1 MTTQV
6 QDLLSQLKNFAK
18 SAKIDVHNMSASNS
32 NNNRD
37 TFDVDGS
44 GGKRNGGESQ
54 LRPML
59 ESGVIKAFVAGLVV
73 GNLNKGM
80 MMGFLIGALGGV
92 YLQQNIAGVPNVT
105 QTWRDLMQRWN
116 NTGKK

>member
-1 MTTQV
+1 MTTQES
-6 QDLLSQLKNFAK
+6 LSQQRKKTAK
-18 SAKIDVHNMSASNS
+18 SAKIDVHNMSDNNG

-37 TFDVDGS
+37 TFGMGGS
-44 GGKRNGGESQ
+44 GGARNSGESQ

-59 ESGVIKAFVAGLVV
+59 EPGVIKAFVAGLVI

-92 YLQQNIAGVPNVT
+92 YLQQNVAGVPNVA
-105 QTWRDLMQRWN
+105 QSWRELMQRWN
-116 NTGKK
+116 NSGKR

>member
-1 MTTQV
+1 
-6 QDLLSQLKNFAK
+6 
-18 SAKIDVHNMSASNS
+18 MSD

-37 TFDVDGS
+37 TFGADRS
-44 GGKRNGGESQ
+44 GGARNGGESQ

-59 ESGVIKAFVAGLVV
+59 EPGVIKAFVAGLVV

-92 YLQQNIAGVPNVT
+92 FLQQNIAGVPNVT
-105 QTWRDLMQRWN
+105 QTWRDLMRRWN
-116 NTGKK
+116 NTGKR

>member
-1 MTTQV
+1 MTTQES
-6 QDLLSQLKNFAK
+6 LSQQRKKTAK
-18 SAKIDVHNMSASNS
+18 SAKIDVHNMSDNNG

-37 TFDVDGS
+37 TFGMGGS
-44 GGKRNGGESQ
+44 GGARNSGENQ

-59 ESGVIKAFVAGLVV
+59 EPGVIKAFVAGLVV

-92 YLQQNIAGVPNVT
+92 YLQQNVAGVPNVA
-105 QTWRDLMQRWN
+105 QSWRELMQRWN
-116 NTGKK
+116 NSGKR

>member
-1 MTTQV
+1 
-6 QDLLSQLKNFAK
+6 
-18 SAKIDVHNMSASNS
+18 MSD

-37 TFDVDGS
+37 TLDFDGS
-44 GGKRNGGESQ
+44 GGTRNGGEGQ

-59 ESGVIKAFVAGLVV
+59 EPGVIKAFVAGLVV

-92 YLQQNIAGVPNVT
+92 FLQQNIAGVPNVT

-116 NTGKK
+116 NSGKR

>member
-1 MTTQV
+1 
-6 QDLLSQLKNFAK
+6 
-18 SAKIDVHNMSASNS
+18 MSGSSNS
-32 NNNRD
+32 SNNNNRD
-37 TFDVDGS
+37 TFRVDGS
-44 GGKRNGGESQ
+44 GENRNGGQSQ
-54 LRPML
+54 LKPML
-59 ESGVIKAFVAGLVV
+59 EPGVVKAFVAGLVV

-105 QTWRDLMQRWN
+105 QTWRDLIQRWN